1 MCPVVAGGGAPSFG
15 VATLDAA
22 ELMSGEAAAAA
33 ASATKAL
40 FDEVFLIIRAAIS
53 GPGNPR
59 KMSLIETRIIDVS
72 SVYANCGLYRRGD
85 AVGGG
90 SAS

>member
-1 MCPVVAGGGAPSFG
+1 MCPLAACGGAPSIG
-15 VATLDAA
+15 VAPQDVA
-22 ELMSGEAAAAA
+22 EPMSGEAAAAA

-59 KMSLIETRIIDVS
+59 RI
-72 SVYANCGLYRRGD
+72 GFL
-85 AVGGG
+85 
-90 SAS
+90 